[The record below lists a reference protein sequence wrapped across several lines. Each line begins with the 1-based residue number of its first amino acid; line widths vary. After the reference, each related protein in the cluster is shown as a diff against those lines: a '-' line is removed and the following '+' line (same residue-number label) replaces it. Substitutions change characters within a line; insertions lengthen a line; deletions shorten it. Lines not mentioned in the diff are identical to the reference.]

1 MQPQTPQFRV
11 GRVSAVYEAQI
22 ILFLSVVGDTGQ
34 SPSAR
39 KIARDTGLELIG
51 KLSALMQ
58 TDTDMFVCG
67 PCVYTGLS
75 HTSLDP
81 FLSRFS
87 PEDTSR
93 DHQVKA
99 SI

>member
-11 GRVSAVYEAQI
+11 GRVSDVYAAQI

-34 SPSAR
+34 SPSAGE
-39 KIARDTGLELIG
+39 IARDTGLEPIG
-51 KLSALMQ
+51 RLSALMQ
-58 TDTDMFVCG
+58 TDADMFVYR

-81 FLSRFS
+81 FLS
-87 PEDTSR
+87 
-93 DHQVKA
+93 
-99 SI
+99 